1 MNIETTW
8 YNLKAKAKDGPV
20 EMSIYDE
27 IGLWGITAKDF
38 IFDLGRAKGRDI
50 NLTLHTPGGDV
61 ADGLA
66 IYNALKKHD
75 GHVSITVDT
84 VAASMGSVIALAGDE
99 TSIVDN
105 GFIMV
110 HNPWSMAVGNAAD
123 MEKASEDLKKF
134 EKVLVN
140 TYIDATGK
148 DEDEI
153 RALMDAETWMTA
165 EEAVENGFAGS
176 ITTATKAAASMSNF
190 RGAFAR
196 NLESNRPLP
205 VGIEPDKS
213 IPQQKEIEMSEDI
226 KTTEEIVELQAK
238 IDELSAALESKETEL
253 AEANALAAKSV
264 EQNDEKVAS
273 VRADAAKIVEYGK
286 AHSKVDMAVSAIA
299 EGKSIEAFKSELL
312 DAYAEGIEV
321 AEPVEEIIEVDANKE
336 PETRAEFL
344 KTYDSLKG
352 RERGAYWDKYSK
364 TFLV

>member
-27 IGLWGITAKDF
+27 IGLWGVTAKDF

-153 RALMDAETWMTA
+153 RTLMDAETWMTA

-176 ITTATKAAASMSNF
+176 IVTATKAAASMSNF
-190 RGAFAR
+190 RGACAR

-205 VGIEPDKS
+205 VGIEPSTITETKDKKME
-213 IPQQKEIEMSEDI
+213 KETIIESE
-226 KTTEEIVELQAK
+226 ELQAK
-238 IDELSAALESKETEL
+238 IEELTAALESKETEL
-253 AEANALAAKSV
+253 AEANALATKSV

-286 AHSKVDMAVSAIA
+286 AHDKVDMAVSAIA

-321 AEPVEEIIEVDANKE
+321 AEPVEEVIKVDANKD
-336 PETRAEFL
+336 PESRAEFI

>member
-75 GHVSITVDT
+75 GKVSITVDT

-148 DEDEI
+148 GEDEI

-205 VGIEPDKS
+205 VGIVPSTKTEPKDKEMENET
-213 IPQQKEIEMSEDI
+213 IIESE
-226 KTTEEIVELQAK
+226 ELQAK
-238 IDELSAALESKETEL
+238 IDELTAALESKENEL

-286 AHSKVDMAVSAIA
+286 AHSKVDMAVAAIA

-321 AEPVEEIIEVDANKE
+321 AEPVEEVIEVDANKE
-336 PETRAEFL
+336 PESRAEFL